1 MASKTG
7 IDPEI
12 VRELAAILRETDL
25 TEIEVEDGGLK
36 LRIARLSSHVV
47 TMHAPSY
54 APAPTAAPA
63 PAPIAAAAP
72 AAATDRT
79 NPAMV
84 PSPIVGTAYLS
95 PEPGAPVFVS
105 VGDSVTEGQTIMI
118 VEAMKTMN
126 PIAAPRAG
134 KITKICVTDSQ
145 PVEYGE
151 PLVILE

>member
-1 MASKTG
+1 MASKTTG

-36 LRIARLSSHVV
+36 LRIARQSSHVV
-47 TMHAPSY
+47 TMHAP
-54 APAPTAAPA
+54 ALAAPPAMTA
-63 PAPIAAAAP
+63 PSAP
-72 AAATDRT
+72 AAAVPASDRA
-79 NPAMV
+79 NPGMV

-105 VGDSVTEGQTIMI
+105 VGDTVAEGQTIMI

-134 KITKICVTDSQ
+134 KITKICVSDAQ

-151 PLVILE
+151 PLIILE